1 MRVEDF
7 QQALFT
13 FSHTKFVDNFK
24 SQNSSRYLNK
34 LNLIYTF
41 MGRYAR
47 RKGKAA
53 SCKGIGRRGGKT
65 KTKTRDL
72 DQIKYDIANNEQFV
86 KALDASGEEKIS
98 HLYCI
103 ECSRLFQSED
113 ILAKHLKSK
122 THKQRVKKL
131 EDWPSDHE

>member
-1 MRVEDF
+1 
-7 QQALFT
+7 
-13 FSHTKFVDNFK
+13 
-24 SQNSSRYLNK
+24 
-34 LNLIYTF
+34 

-47 RKGKAA
+47 KKGKAA

-72 DQIKYDIANNEQFV
+72 DQIKEDLVNSEEFL
-86 KALDASGEEKIS
+86 KSLDAADDEPVS

-103 ECSRLFQSED
+103 QCSRLFQSTE

-122 THKQRVKKL
+122 THKHRVRKVK
-131 EDWPSDHE
+131 DWPIESSQRCHN

>member
-1 MRVEDF
+1 
-7 QQALFT
+7 
-13 FSHTKFVDNFK
+13 
-24 SQNSSRYLNK
+24 
-34 LNLIYTF
+34 

-72 DQIKYDIANNEQFV
+72 DQIKGDILNNETFV
-86 KALDASGEEKIS
+86 KILDAGEEKLS

-103 ECSRLFQSED
+103 ECARLFQSEEV
-113 ILAKHLKSK
+113 LEKHLKSK
-122 THKQRVKKL
+122 SHKHRLRKL
-131 EDWPSDHE
+131 KDWPSDGE

>member
-1 MRVEDF
+1 
-7 QQALFT
+7 
-13 FSHTKFVDNFK
+13 
-24 SQNSSRYLNK
+24 
-34 LNLIYTF
+34 

-53 SCKGIGRRGGKT
+53 SCKGIGKRGGKT

-72 DQIKYDIANNEQFV
+72 DQIKDDIANNEKFV
-86 KALDASGEEKIS
+86 QALDSTGEEKIS
-98 HLYCI
+98 HLYCVQ
-103 ECSRLFQSED
+103 CARLFQSED

-131 EDWPSDHE
+131 EDWPSDYD